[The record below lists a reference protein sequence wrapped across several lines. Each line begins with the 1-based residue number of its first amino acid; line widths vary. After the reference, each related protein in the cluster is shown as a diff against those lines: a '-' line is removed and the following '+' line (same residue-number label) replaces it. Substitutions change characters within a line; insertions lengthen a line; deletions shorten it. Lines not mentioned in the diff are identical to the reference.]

1 MAGNS
6 GGKWVSRAA
15 ATGGGR
21 TYRGQAPINWY
32 AALVII
38 VLLGVLSVV
47 YSNYEYRNPS
57 SAATSTTLPT
67 TRTTWYAGID
77 FDICGKVQPSLAADI
92 TTATATK
99 ASFYTTGN
107 GVITISP
114 KSASDAGK
122 DAVLGKFVAAYKG
135 LVLTATQLK
144 LPIGKSPVLHKN
156 GQSCPKGTKYA
167 GKPSQ
172 VQVTYWSNALT
183 SKAKPVTYQGDPS
196 TLRFSANQLI
206 TVGFVPPGT
215 KLPKPNGTIV
225 TALLEATSGA
235 AAATTTTTA
244 PGTTTT
250 TAPGTTTTAPA
261 TTTTAPATTKS
272 TSSSRKK

>member
-1 MAGNS
+1 M
-6 GGKWVSRAA
+6 SRAA

-21 TYRGQAPINWY
+21 TYRGQAPVNWY

-38 VLLGVLSVV
+38 VLLGILSVV
-47 YSNYEYRNPS
+47 FSNYEYRHPS
-57 SAATSTTLPT
+57 SAATLTTLPT
-67 TRTTWYAGID
+67 TKTTWYAGIT
-77 FDICGKVQPSLAADI
+77 FDVCGEVEPSLAADV
-92 TTATATK
+92 TTASATK

-122 DAVLGKFVAAYKG
+122 NAVLGKFVAGYKG
-135 LVLTATQLK
+135 LVLTATQLE

-183 SKAKPVTYQGDPS
+183 SKVKAVTYQGDPS

-206 TVGFVPPGT
+206 SVGFVPPGT
-215 KLPKPNGTIV
+215 KLAKPNGKIV

-235 AAATTTTTA
+235 SSVTTPTTAPTTTPTTAATTPTTA
-244 PGTTTT
+244 ATT
-250 TAPGTTTTAPA
+250 PTTAPA
-261 TTTTAPATTKS
+261 TSKSTKS
-272 TSSSRKK
+272 TSSTQKK